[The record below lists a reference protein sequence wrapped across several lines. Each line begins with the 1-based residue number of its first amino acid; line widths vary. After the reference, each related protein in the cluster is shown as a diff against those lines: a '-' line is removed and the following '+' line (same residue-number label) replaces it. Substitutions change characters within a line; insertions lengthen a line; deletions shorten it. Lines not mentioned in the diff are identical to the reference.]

1 MWRRIVVGTEKP
13 VVVWKKDDRTEVYD
27 RAALQ
32 LNIERCTNRLNTD
45 TTLDDFNKE
54 ALKQGIL
61 HLKQGLALL
70 L

>member
-1 MWRRIVVGTEKP
+1 MWRRIVVGSEKP
-13 VVVWKKDDRTEVYD
+13 VVVWQKDGRTEVYD
-27 RAALQ
+27 RDALE

-54 ALKQGIL
+54 SLKQSIL
-61 HLKQGLALL
+61 HLKQGLTLL